1 MTKGVRAH
9 RKPET
14 VPTRAHKK
22 TKSEINT
29 VTSTHDGERITQVHL
44 APFTEIIAKV
54 DEVDSTRDE
63 VMLVLTSS
71 KRVSII
77 IPRQQ
82 IAGES
87 ILPEPDQ
94 YISILRTDGGYNI
107 LIYTHDQV
115 RARRRGTRARK
126 RQELNSVP

>member
-1 MTKGVRAH
+1 MKKGVRAH

-63 VMLVLTSS
+63 VRLVLTSS

-87 ILPEPDQ
+87 TLPKPDES
-94 YISILRTDGGYNI
+94 ISVLRTDTGYKI
-107 LIYTHDQV
+107 LTH
-115 RARRRGTRARK
+115 ARVSRGARHK
-126 RQELNSVP
+126 SPTSERGDTEC